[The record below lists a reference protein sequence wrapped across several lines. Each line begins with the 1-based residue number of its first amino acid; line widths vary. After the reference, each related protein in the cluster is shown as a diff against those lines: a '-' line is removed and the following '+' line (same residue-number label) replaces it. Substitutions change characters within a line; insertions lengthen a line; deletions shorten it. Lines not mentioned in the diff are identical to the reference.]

1 MKSAETMEWS
11 GKARSTALPQIQNQ
25 QLPQQP
31 AQPPQ
36 PQLWTVS
43 DAAAYLRKSESWVW
57 QAVRTPQEQAGSI
70 PHAKLGKSPRFIP
83 EKLQKWAAS
92 GFPAV
97 AEFDF
102 EPELAST
109 R

>member
-1 MKSAETMEWS
+1 MKAVDTMEWT
-11 GKARSTALPQIQNQ
+11 GKARSAVLPQIQNQ
-25 QLPQQP
+25 QPQPQQQP
-31 AQPPQ
+31 AL

-43 DAAAYLRKSESWVW
+43 EAAAYLRKSESWVW
-57 QAVRTPQEQAGSI
+57 QAVRTPQEQSGSI

-102 EPELAST
+102 EPELAPT